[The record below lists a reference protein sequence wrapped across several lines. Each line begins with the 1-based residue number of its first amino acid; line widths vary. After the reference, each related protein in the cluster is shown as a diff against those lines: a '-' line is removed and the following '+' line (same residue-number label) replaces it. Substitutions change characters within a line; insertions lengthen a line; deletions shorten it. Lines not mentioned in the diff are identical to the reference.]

1 MAYSYTNRKGSN
13 YYLCQAYTKT
23 GKIRF
28 YFAREPKAT
37 PVDKI
42 PTGYQVEESVNGIV
56 SLVKAH
62 PQLILSEELAHVE
75 AAVKKHP
82 QGHRYRAA
90 IKKNQIVIYER
101 QGSDFTEIFAHI
113 GWTAPE
119 TLGQEF
125 EERYAHYSPIMRFIL
140 DGAEDRTFTPQ
151 RWCFLGSID
160 DWINAGT
167 LARSNFL

>member
-1 MAYSYTNRKGSN
+1 MRY
-13 YYLCQAYTKT
+13 
-23 GKIRF
+23 
-28 YFAREPKAT
+28 YFAREPKAI

-56 SLVKAH
+56 SLVKVH
-62 PQLILSEELAHVE
+62 PQLILPIELASVE

-90 IKKNQIVIYER
+90 IKKNQIVIYES
-101 QGSDFTEIFAHI
+101 QGSDLTEIFAHI

-119 TLGQEF
+119 SLGQEF

-140 DGAEDRTFTPQ
+140 MVSKDVSLIPNDGVFSA
-151 RWCFLGSID
+151 
-160 DWINAGT
+160 A
-167 LARSNFL
+167 